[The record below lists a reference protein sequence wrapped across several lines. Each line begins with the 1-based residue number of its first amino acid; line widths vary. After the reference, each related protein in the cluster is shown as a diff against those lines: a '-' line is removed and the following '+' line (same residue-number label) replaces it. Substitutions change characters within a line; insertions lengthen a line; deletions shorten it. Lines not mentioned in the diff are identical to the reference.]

1 MRMLKYI
8 IAVAAL
14 LFVGYHS
21 VYFGKLSEV
30 RRAALGDNTD
40 MEAYVRDFWDDK
52 LPSSI
57 EKAIDIKELVPLI
70 KADPAKAFAAHAHA
84 LGIGN
89 LQYFMVKGEG
99 QTSEVNENYVELLI
113 VGEDGDLKL
122 RIETELVYGNSVR
135 DASGLLNMN
144 AFKNT
149 SEFNEVSAGL
159 NKIIRKEILPPF
171 RKEVKKGDIVRFAG
185 AVELNSRFLELDD
198 LEVTPVQLE
207 IVK

>member
-8 IAVAAL
+8 IAAVAL
-14 LFVGYHS
+14 LFIGYHS
-21 VYFGKLSEV
+21 VYFKKLSEV
-30 RRAALGDNTD
+30 RKAEFGDNTD
-40 MEAYVRDFWDDK
+40 MEAYTRDFWENK

-57 EKAIDIKELVPLI
+57 EKATDIKELVSLI
-70 KADPAKAFAAHAHA
+70 KAKPEKAFTEHAHA

-99 QTSEVNENYVELLI
+99 QITAISDNHVELLT
-113 VGEDGDLKL
+113 VGEDENFKL
-122 RIETELVYGNSVR
+122 HIETELVYGNSVR

-159 NKIIRKEILPPF
+159 NKIIRKEVLPPF
-171 RKEVKKGDIVRFAG
+171 KQKAKKGDVVRFAG
-185 AVELNSRFLELDD
+185 AVELNRRFLRLDD
-198 LEVTPVQLE
+198 LEVTPVQLQL
-207 IVK
+207 VN